1 MTFVVAPN
9 TSGLTPLYPYESS
22 LSQKF
27 YPNLSRI
34 KRPRS
39 GSLEIGLQK

>member
-9 TSGLTPLYPYESS
+9 TSGSTPLYPYESIP
-22 LSQKF
+22 SQKF

-34 KRPRS
+34 KRLRS